1 MEDIK
6 QFSEVDSSATTS
18 LITISCIGN
27 LSEFLRFT
35 KQELTQIRNIKTRV

>member
-6 QFSEVDSSATTS
+6 QYSEVNSSTTTS

-27 LSEFLRFT
+27 LNNFYQFT
-35 KQELTQIRNIKTRV
+35 KQELTQIRNIKSRV